1 MEKQLKASGPSAKK
15 GACLIADVLKAHDPQ
30 GYGERLASMLKS
42 IAME

>member
-15 GACLIADVLKAHDPQ
+15 GACLIAETLKVHDPD

-42 IAME
+42 IATE